1 MQRKLYILLTIS
13 FLSVTLYG
21 CDNTAQSA
29 LSEEDTGVYIV
40 SGGDVSSS
48 DIYVSD
54 ALSAGDL
61 IASDVSGSD
70 VSLNDSE
77 ISVKVDEDNLKE
89 EQKIVAEEPYPFTFR
104 DVYGKEYETTIS
116 PGFPKH
122 PYVIENFIKDNGL
135 MSYEDD
141 KYIAVRGIDVS
152 NKQHEIDWEK
162 VKASGIEFVIIR
174 LGFRGYGEAGDIH
187 IDQSFKRNMEGAAA
201 NGIPIGVY
209 FFAQAI
215 NEEEALEEADFV
227 IENLEGYDISL
238 PVVYDPES
246 ILKDTARTDNVSGEQ
261 FTKNAIAFCEAI
273 KAAGYEPMIYSNM
286 LWEAFEFEMD
296 KLTDYRFWYADYEDI
311 PQTPYFFEFW
321 QYSERGHIDG
331 IKNAVDYDIWIK
343 EK

>member
-1 MQRKLYILLTIS
+1 MQRMLYILLTIS

-40 SGGDVSSS
+40 SGEDVSSS

-70 VSLNDSE
+70 VSLNE
-77 ISVKVDEDNLKE
+77 LK
-89 EQKIVAEEPYPFTFR
+89 PFTFR

>member
-1 MQRKLYILLTIS
+1 M
-13 FLSVTLYG
+13 
-21 CDNTAQSA
+21 
-29 LSEEDTGVYIV
+29 
-40 SGGDVSSS
+40 
-48 DIYVSD
+48 
-54 ALSAGDL
+54 AGDL
-61 IASDVSGSD
+61 IASDVSGSE
-70 VSLNDSE
+70 VSLNE
-77 ISVKVDEDNLKE
+77 LK
-89 EQKIVAEEPYPFTFR
+89 PFTFR

>member
-1 MQRKLYILLTIS
+1 MQRMLYILLTIS

-29 LSEEDTGVYIV
+29 SSEDYTAQSVSDEDNIEQSVLSEDDADVYTV
-40 SGGDVSSS
+40 SGEDVSSS

-54 ALSAGDL
+54 PLSAEDL
-61 IASDVSGSD
+61 IDTDVSGSE
-70 VSLNDSE
+70 VSLNE
-77 ISVKVDEDNLKE
+77 LK
-89 EQKIVAEEPYPFTFR
+89 PFTFR